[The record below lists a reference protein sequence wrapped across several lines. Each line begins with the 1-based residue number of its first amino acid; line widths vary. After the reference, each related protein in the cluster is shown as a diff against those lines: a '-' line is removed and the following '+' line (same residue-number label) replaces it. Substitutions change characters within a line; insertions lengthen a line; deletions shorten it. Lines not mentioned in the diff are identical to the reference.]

1 MDTSKEVKKDQTSA
15 SGSEGVKA
23 DGAPVAPQ
31 EPSIDY
37 EQEFHAL
44 FDVHTQTVQE
54 KEQAERDRDNYK
66 KGMLAAKGKKSA
78 GDEEVTEPEDIETI
92 VSRKVSEALKLK
104 EQEDTRKRQEEFV
117 KKIIKE
123 NSELKIARAN
133 KSQVGSGSASAT
145 PSEGS
150 TVQTDKFFTQEQLD
164 YFKSR
169 KLDPEK
175 VKANMLKN
183 KAI

>member
-15 SGSEGVKA
+15 SGSEGVKT

-31 EPSIDY
+31 EPSVDY

-44 FDVHTQTVQE
+44 FDVHEQTVQE

-104 EQEDTRKRQEEFV
+104 EQEATRQREKDLV
-117 KKIIKE
+117 AKLIKE
-123 NSELKIARAN
+123 NKELKIARAN
-133 KSQVGSGSASAT
+133 NSQIGSGSPSAT
-145 PSEGS
+145 PSEGP
-150 TVQTDKFFTQEQLD
+150 TVQTDKFFSAEQLA
-164 YFKSR
+164 YLKSR